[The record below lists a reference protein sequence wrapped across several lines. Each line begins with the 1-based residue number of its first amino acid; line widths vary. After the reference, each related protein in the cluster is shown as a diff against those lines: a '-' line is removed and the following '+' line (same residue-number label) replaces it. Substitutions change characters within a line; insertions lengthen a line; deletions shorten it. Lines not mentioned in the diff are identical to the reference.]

1 MEQDHATYAMVQ
13 GAFQSLTKR
22 RASDCPMNEKR
33 VIAFLRCSASAPLNL
48 ALEIANLTDKERIA
62 VELCGIR
69 GLTYDEAAE
78 VLQKEGKDKRR
89 EVDTIKRWYK
99 SAKIKLCRAW
109 SGLYWIDA
117 ILDYEKCPQK

>member
-1 MEQDHATYAMVQ
+1 MD
-13 GAFQSLTKR
+13 
-22 RASDCPMNEKR
+22 EKK

-48 ALEIANLTDKERIA
+48 ALEMANLTDKERTA
-62 VELCGIR
+62 VDLCGIR

-78 VLQKEGKDKRR
+78 ALQEKSKDKRR

-99 SAKIKLCRAW
+99 SAKTKLCRAW

-117 ILDYEKCPQK
+117 IVEYEMNSQK